1 MTRTSGQEVSQ
12 PIPPTAPWWKTASL
26 EELEQSPALVKRFI
40 AKAEGRGD
48 DDSVP
53 PETFA
58 RAIGLDTLFAD
69 DRTFEL
75 LVMLVNTRLDD
86 VDDALAFR
94 ADEQKQATWSE
105 TLQTAKECCAVL
117 ERCAELL
124 SKALSES
131 VVNAVRTL
139 AKRAGT
145 LNTAAV
151 VFVTTHGTNSSFVA
165 PARATF
171 KPAHRRPDT

>member
-1 MTRTSGQEVSQ
+1 MTRTSGQKASQ
-12 PIPPTAPWWKTASL
+12 PIAPISPWWKTASV

-48 DDSVP
+48 DGSVS
-53 PETFA
+53 PESFA
-58 RAIGLDTLFAD
+58 RAIALDTLFAD
-69 DRTFEL
+69 DRTLEL

-86 VDDALAFR
+86 VDDALALR
-94 ADEQKQATWSE
+94 ADEQKRATWDE
-105 TLQTAKECCAVL
+105 TLQTAKECGAVL

-124 SKALSES
+124 SKAVSEN
-131 VVNAVRTL
+131 VEKAVRTL
-139 AKRAGT
+139 AKRVGA

-151 VFVTTHGTNSSFVA
+151 VFVLTHGSGEPVA

-171 KPAHRRPDT
+171 KPAHRRPDS